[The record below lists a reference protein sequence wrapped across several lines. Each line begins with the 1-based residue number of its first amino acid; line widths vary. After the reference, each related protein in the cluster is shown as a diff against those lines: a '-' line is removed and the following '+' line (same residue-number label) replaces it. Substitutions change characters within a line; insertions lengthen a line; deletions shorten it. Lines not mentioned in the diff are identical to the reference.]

1 MVARKKGCL
10 KKKRGAKSC
19 WQLFIHPLHITVSC
33 QSKFTVINI
42 FCFFFHFIFLFLHLL
57 RKSASGPTLPYY
69 SKRVISSITF
79 RVKLNC
85 RQRVRGYSDGSLVR
99 VSSFTFLY
107 LFLIFALDTIS
118 YLVL

>member
-33 QSKFTVINI
+33 KVSLQLLTFFV
-42 FCFFFHFIFLFLHLL
+42 FFHFILFLHLL

-79 RVKLNC
+79 PVKLNC